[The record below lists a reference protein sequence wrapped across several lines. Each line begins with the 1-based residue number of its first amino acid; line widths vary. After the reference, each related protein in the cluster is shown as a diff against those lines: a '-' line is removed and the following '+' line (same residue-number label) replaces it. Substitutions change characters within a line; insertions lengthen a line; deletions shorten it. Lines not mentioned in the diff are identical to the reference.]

1 MDKTSLAIEKASN
14 LAKRSSN
21 KAGDVFAA
29 VDDAADGTAG
39 VVGDVHGSGEKE
51 VRDGA
56 LPFPSSLSLS
66 STLPPSPSSWLK
78 VGRRLA
84 FLPTNLIMR
93 VVTADGGG
101 GGGGGGTGAVPTLA
115 TAREAW

>member
-1 MDKTSLAIEKASN
+1 MSNISLAIWKASN

-29 VDDAADGTAG
+29 EVDAADGTAG
-39 VVGDVHGSGEKE
+39 VVGDVHDGGEE
-51 VRDGA
+51 VGDGT
-56 LPFPSSLSLS
+56 LPLPSSLSLS
-66 STLPPSPSSWLK
+66 STLPPSPSSWQK

-84 FLPTNLIMR
+84 FLPTNLIKR

-101 GGGGGGTGAVPTLA
+101 GGTHAYHLLSISTEFSGSK
-115 TAREAW
+115 